1 MVWYAK
7 SYIIDFL
14 SAGGNKAYCGSKGLK
29 EVRSPG
35 RTIGIARLIR
45 NASVGAAWR
54 PHLHVCPQ
62 WVGVSTV
69 GNDN

>member
-1 MVWYAK
+1 MARVHI
-7 SYIIDFL
+7 SVFL
-14 SAGGNKAYCGSKGLK
+14 SAGGNKVYCVSKALK

-54 PHLHVCPQ
+54 PHLLVCPQ